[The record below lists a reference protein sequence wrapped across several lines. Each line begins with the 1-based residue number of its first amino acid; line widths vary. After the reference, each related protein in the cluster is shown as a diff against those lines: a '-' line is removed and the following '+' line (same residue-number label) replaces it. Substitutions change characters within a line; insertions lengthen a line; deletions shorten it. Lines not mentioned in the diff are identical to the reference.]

1 MTSGLRAFRLTAA
14 LCIVAAASACGHGG
28 SSSGM
33 PPADRTVVPFTSFQA
48 LIPGQT
54 VGMQGTS
61 QTSSGAQAVIVG
73 TTTVTSVDLPAANA
87 GGIELG
93 FDESRTLR
101 TIKLSSPQSTVSF
114 DRAAVGNSIVCGGGT
129 CTASSPTAT
138 ATVMD
143 PFAQGWNYQTFGV
156 WNVLGNPSS
165 WQVGAVIAGNQTP
178 PGALPPS
185 GNATFTGFA
194 HGFYVDVAGNRFST
208 AANMTANVDWTVR
221 TVGFSTANTTL
232 TNVNTQASLANAGLN
247 LTGNLPFQGP
257 LGSTSFSGTVN
268 TANGDLTGTS
278 TGFFFGPNGQ
288 EIGGT
293 YRLTTPARAAGANS
307 TDLPSMVGAFGGKR

>member
-1 MTSGLRAFRLTAA
+1 MTSGLRAFRLIVA
-14 LCIVAAASACGHGG
+14 LCGVAAAGACGHGG

-61 QTSSGAQAVIVG
+61 QTSSGAQAIIVG
-73 TTTVTSVDLPAANA
+73 TPTVTSVDLPAANA

-93 FDESRTLR
+93 FDEQRTLR
-101 TIKLSSPQSTVSF
+101 TLKLSSPQSTVSF
-114 DRAAVGNSIVCGGGT
+114 DRAAAGNSIACGGGS
-129 CTASSPTAT
+129 CSASSPSAT

-156 WNVLGNPSS
+156 WNVLGSPSS

-185 GNATFTGFA
+185 GSATFTGFA
-194 HGFYVDVAGNRFST
+194 RGFYVNVAGERFST
-208 AANMTANVDWTVR
+208 DANMTASVNWTLR
-221 TVGFSTANTTL
+221 TVGFSTANTML
-232 TNVNTQASLANAGLN
+232 TNVNTQAQSADALLN
-247 LTGNLPFQGP
+247 LTGTLPFQAP
-257 LGSTSFSGTVN
+257 LGSTSFSGTL
-268 TANGDLTGTS
+268 TAANGLTGPS

-293 YRLTTPARAAGANS
+293 YRLTTPARASGANT